1 MASKNNNRAPQQQRS
16 YSSVASQGVANK
28 SAAPPAAAPAPQTV
42 APPPPAP
49 SASALQ
55 AIEKALK
62 EMARDEQV
70 LQRSAF
76 RHRLH
81 SLAGKEVEVDLVD
94 GSRAVGVLHTTTLY
108 PGVRRRDVV
117 LKAARVFG
125 KGGEL
130 DNKVQPGSTLVL
142 DFGNIVA
149 LSGQVTD
156 ASSLRQRGADFETD
170 ANIRKHGDL
179 SHLHG
184 RELVTVS
191 TTWLDPETLTSLE
204 GEAGGVSTGATT
216 GGGVGGTGAVAGGS
230 KDWDQFET
238 NRRLFNVSTTFDENL
253 YTKRI
258 DHNSVTAEQLARAER
273 LAREI
278 ETSATGNIHLLEER
292 GHSLQVDYDEETL
305 YSGVVRGATAPPA
318 VPAATAARTVP
329 STKPVDGAWRKPVKL
344 FPSTSS
350 PSTTSSTPAATSPA
364 ITPVA
369 NKPPPAATA
378 PAPPA
383 AAATAP
389 VTATTAPSAA
399 KNTSSLSPP
408 SGNNIGSGI
417 TAAPALAVPA
427 VTHTSESPLPPPPA
441 AASVVTPPA
450 PSISTAQTPTET
462 KDSAPVAAAKAS
474 QFKFNAAAREF
485 VPGGGGSSTVPSRPV
500 VAPLTVPAPVP
511 SSSSASSAVRTP
523 TQSTSTTPSTT
534 GHGHAGASSVAAQP
548 GSSPQHPSHPVAHH
562 ATPHQA
568 VPGQLQQL
576 QASPHLVGMQPA
588 APVPNIAVPGY
599 PEAVSYYPAA
609 VYDPA
614 MAMTAHGG
622 NMMQAYHAQPV
633 YSYPYPMSYAQMP
646 YPQMPFA
653 PMTMGMT
660 PMHTAYHPQQMAM
673 PGAYPPQSAHQRQN
687 KSHPS
692 RDRVGDRRSGGAR
705 RDHRGHA
712 HYGQPFDPAHPG
724 NSGHSATV
732 SEVVGGEGDGEDRDQ
747 VPQEGEMPAL
757 APADQ
762 A

>member
-62 EMARDEQV
+62 VMASCGRAEMARDEQV

-278 ETSATGNIHLLEER
+278 ETSATGER
-292 GHSLQVDYDEETL
+292 LVHCLSLT
-305 YSGVVRGATAPPA
+305 
-318 VPAATAARTVP
+318 
-329 STKPVDGAWRKPVKL
+329 
-344 FPSTSS
+344 
-350 PSTTSSTPAATSPA
+350 
-364 ITPVA
+364 
-369 NKPPPAATA
+369 
-378 PAPPA
+378 
-383 AAATAP
+383 
-389 VTATTAPSAA
+389 
-399 KNTSSLSPP
+399 
-408 SGNNIGSGI
+408 
-417 TAAPALAVPA
+417 
-427 VTHTSESPLPPPPA
+427 
-441 AASVVTPPA
+441 
-450 PSISTAQTPTET
+450 
-462 KDSAPVAAAKAS
+462 
-474 QFKFNAAAREF
+474 
-485 VPGGGGSSTVPSRPV
+485 
-500 VAPLTVPAPVP
+500 
-511 SSSSASSAVRTP
+511 
-523 TQSTSTTPSTT
+523 
-534 GHGHAGASSVAAQP
+534 
-548 GSSPQHPSHPVAHH
+548 
-562 ATPHQA
+562 
-568 VPGQLQQL
+568 
-576 QASPHLVGMQPA
+576 
-588 APVPNIAVPGY
+588 
-599 PEAVSYYPAA
+599 
-609 VYDPA
+609 
-614 MAMTAHGG
+614 
-622 NMMQAYHAQPV
+622 
-633 YSYPYPMSYAQMP
+633 
-646 YPQMPFA
+646 
-653 PMTMGMT
+653 
-660 PMHTAYHPQQMAM
+660 
-673 PGAYPPQSAHQRQN
+673 
-687 KSHPS
+687 
-692 RDRVGDRRSGGAR
+692 RDDVC
-705 RDHRGHA
+705 
-712 HYGQPFDPAHPG
+712 
-724 NSGHSATV
+724 
-732 SEVVGGEGDGEDRDQ
+732 
-747 VPQEGEMPAL
+747 
-757 APADQ
+757 
-762 A
+762 